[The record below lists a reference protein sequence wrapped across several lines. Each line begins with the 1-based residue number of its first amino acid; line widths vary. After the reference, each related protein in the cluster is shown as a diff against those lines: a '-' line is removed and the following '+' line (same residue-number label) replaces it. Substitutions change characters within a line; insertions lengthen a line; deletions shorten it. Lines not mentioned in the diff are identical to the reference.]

1 MDARSPDAQA
11 LDAQAAPLDHADIR
25 TIITGVMLA
34 MFLSA
39 LDQTIIATALPTIGS
54 HFGDLENL
62 SWIVTAYL
70 LTGTAVTPL
79 VGKLADIHGPR
90 PVLRVAIA
98 LFLLGSVACA
108 LAPSMLWLIAARA
121 VQGLGGGGLIALAQT
136 IVGLMIAPRDRGRYQ
151 GYFAAVFITSS
162 IAGPI
167 LGGFFAQHLHW
178 SLIFW
183 INLPIGL
190 LAAAMSDRAL
200 RRLPAHHH
208 PHRLDLIGALLMC
221 MATVALLLALSWGG
235 ARFPWVS
242 LPIFGLIAVSGVLWL
257 GFYARMSTASEPLLP
272 VGIMSNKVV
281 RAGVPAAAFAMGTL
295 VGLSIVLP
303 LYLEGVLRLT
313 ASESGLALIPLM
325 SGVVVGATGAGRI
338 MGRIRHYKRISLIGL
353 SAAILALAL
362 LALEPR
368 GLPTWLFCACL
379 ALTGIGLGTVL
390 PISTVAVQNAVPMP
404 QIGVVTGLVN
414 FFRSLGS
421 ALLTAGFG
429 AIVVGVSGMQGG
441 RLMEQMLV
449 AGADPVPLAHAFRW
463 VFIAGAG
470 ALVLSLMAMVAMEER
485 PLRSA
490 QAPAPLPE

>member
-1 MDARSPDAQA
+1 MDARSP
-11 LDAQAAPLDHADIR
+11 DAQAAPLDHADIR
-25 TIITGVMLA
+25 TIIIGVMLA

-39 LDQTIIATALPTIGS
+39 LDQTIIATALPTMGA

-90 PVLRVAIA
+90 PVLRIAIA
-98 LFLLGSVACA
+98 LFLIGSVACA

-136 IVGLMIAPRDRGRYQ
+136 IVGLMIAPRERGRYQ

-162 IAGPI
+162 IAGPV
-167 LGGFFAQHLHW
+167 LGGFFAEHLHW

-190 LAAAMSDRAL
+190 VAAAMSDRAL

-208 PHRLDLIGALLMC
+208 PHRLDLLGALLMC
-221 MATVALLLALSWGG
+221 VATVALLLALSWGG
-235 ARFPWVS
+235 ARYPWLS
-242 LPIFGLIAVSGVLWL
+242 LPILGLMAASVVLWL
-257 GFYARMSTASEPLLP
+257 AFFARVATASEPLLP
-272 VGIMSNKVV
+272 VSIMGNKVV

-313 ASESGLALIPLM
+313 ASESGVALIPLM
-325 SGVVVGATGAGRI
+325 SGVVVGATGAGRM
-338 MGRIRHYKRISLIGL
+338 MGRVRHYKRISLLGL
-353 SAAILALAL
+353 VAAILSLAL

-368 GLPTWLFCACL
+368 GLPIWLFAACL

-390 PISTVAVQNAVPMP
+390 PVSTVAVQNAVPMP
-404 QIGVVTGLVN
+404 QIGVVTGMVN
-414 FFRSLGS
+414 FFRSLGG
-421 ALLTAGFG
+421 AVLTAGFG
-429 AIVVGVSGMQGG
+429 AIVVGASGVEGG

-449 AGADPVPLAHAFRW
+449 AGTDPVPLAHAFRW
-463 VFIAGAG
+463 VFVAGAG
-470 ALVLSLMAMVAMEER
+470 ALILSLIAMLAMEER
-485 PLRSA
+485 PLRSGEG
-490 QAPAPLPE
+490 PGPLPE